1 MLDERN
7 ALVAEIRHFNRFYT
21 RTVGLLDETL
31 TQSAFTLTEARV
43 LFELGH
49 RKRPATPDTAGEA
62 GFLAEAF
69 HLEMGPTASDIVRQ
83 LRIDAAYL
91 TRILRKFAGEGLAET
106 RTDPADKR
114 RRILSLTARGEAA
127 LSGLQAAADRDTAR
141 LIEDLPDHRLHELG
155 GALRKAAELLG
166 DPARENPGGTPIVT
180 LRPHRVG
187 DVGWVVQR
195 QARLY
200 ADEYGWSIE
209 FEALLAE
216 IGADF
221 IRNFLP
227 GRDFCWIAECSSQP
241 VGAVF
246 LVHQDDEVAKLR
258 MLHVEAAARGMGIG
272 KRLVGQCLN
281 QARACGYRR
290 LMLWTNDILVAARA
304 IYERAGFRLVSE
316 ERHHSFGKDLVG
328 QTWEL
333 DL

>member
-7 ALVAEIRHFNRFYT
+7 ALVADIRHFNRFYT

-43 LFELGH
+43 LFELG
-49 RKRPATPDTAGEA
+49 RRDRPAASEAAGEH

-69 HLEMGPTASDIVRQ
+69 HIDMGPTASDIAKQ
-83 LRIDAAYL
+83 LRVDAAYL
-91 TRILRKFAGEGLAET
+91 TRILRKFAGEGLTET
-106 RTDPADKR
+106 RVDPADKR

-127 LSGLQAAADRDTAR
+127 LSGLQTAADRDTAR
-141 LIEDLPDHRLHELG
+141 LIENLPDHRLHELG

-166 DPARENPGGTPIVT
+166 DPTQENLDGTPEVT

-195 QARLY
+195 QAKLY
-200 ADEYGWSIE
+200 AEEYGWSIE

-216 IGADF
+216 IGSDF

-227 GRDFCWIAECSSQP
+227 GRDFCWIAERAGLP

-246 LVHQDDEVAKLR
+246 LVHLDDEVAKLR
-258 MLHVEAAARGMGIG
+258 MLHVEASARGMGIG
-272 KRLVGQCLN
+272 KRLVEQCID
-281 QARACGYRR
+281 QARTCGYRR
-290 LMLWTNDILVAARA
+290 LVLWTNDILVAARA
-304 IYERAGFRLVSE
+304 IYERAGFRLVGE
-316 ERHHSFGKDLVG
+316 ERHRSFGKDLVG

>member
-1 MLDERN
+1 MLDQRS

-49 RKRPATPDTAGEA
+49 RRSPAAAEIAGEH

-69 HLEMGPTASDIVRQ
+69 HLEIGPVASDIARQ
-83 LRIDAAYL
+83 LRVDAAYL
-91 TRILRKFAGEGLAET
+91 TRILRKFAGEGLTET
-106 RTDPADKR
+106 RSDPTDRR

-127 LSGLQAAADRDTAR
+127 LAGLQAAANRDTAR
-141 LIEDLPDHRLHELG
+141 LVENLPDQRLHELS

-166 DPARENPGGTPIVT
+166 DPAHESPVLR

-200 ADEYGWSIE
+200 AEEYGWNIE
-209 FEALLAE
+209 FEAMLAE

-221 IRNFLP
+221 IRNFVP
-227 GRDFCWIAECSSQP
+227 ERDFCWIAERGGQP

-246 LVHQDDEVAKLR
+246 LVHQDSEVAKLR
-258 MLHVEAAARGMGIG
+258 MLHVEASARGMGIG
-272 KRLVGQCLN
+272 KQLVDTCIA
-281 QARACGYRR
+281 QARACGYKR
-290 LMLWTNDILVAARA
+290 LVLWTNDILLAARA
-304 IYERAGFRLVSE
+304 IYERAGFKLVSE
-316 ERHHSFGKDLVG
+316 ERHRSFGQDLVG

-333 DL
+333 EL